1 MEPLKNMYNAALLG
15 QLADAGVASIPSFD
29 KTVFLQQVFDG
40 NWNELELKQRIRRI
54 STCLHGQM
62 TGNFPADV
70 AFLLAYTDAC
80 RKLAGRDNTFEHIF
94 IPDYLEQYG
103 LEHPAIALNAM
114 ERITIQSSCE
124 FAIRPYLIRYQDVV
138 MELMQQWS
146 QHSHASVRRLSSEG
160 CRPRLPWGMA
170 IPAFKKDPSPVLPI
184 LHTLRTDPSEYVR
197 KSVAN
202 NLNDIAKDNPD
213 IVLQLA
219 GQWLGQH
226 PHTDWIVKH
235 GCRTLL
241 KKGNTE
247 VLALFG
253 LSDNISVAV
262 TDLLLKTNTVRVG
275 EYLEFSFSLAN
286 NTQAAVPLRLEY
298 AITYAKAGSKSSRK
312 VFKISEKNIAAG
324 SRIPMSS
331 RQSFADMT
339 TRKHYEG
346 GHKLEILLNGATK
359 AQVPFTVVR

>member
-1 MEPLKNMYNAALLG
+1 MEPLKNMYSPALLG
-15 QLADAGVASIPSFD
+15 KLADAGVVSIPNFN
-29 KTVFLQQVFDG
+29 KQFFLHQVFDS
-40 NWNELELKQRIRRI
+40 NWKELELKERIRRI

-62 TGNFPADV
+62 TGSFETDV
-70 AFLLAYTDAC
+70 RHLLAYTEAC

-103 LEHPAIALNAM
+103 LEHPTIALDAM

-138 MELMQQWS
+138 MLRLQQWS
-146 QHSHASVRRLSSEG
+146 QHGHASVRRLSSEG

-184 LHTLRTDPSEYVR
+184 LHTLRADASEYVR

-202 NLNDIAKDNPD
+202 NLNDIAKDNPH

-241 KKGNTE
+241 KRGDIT
-247 VLALFG
+247 VLGLFG
-253 LSDNISVAV
+253 LAQNTDVRVA
-262 TDLLLKTNTVRVG
+262 DLKLANNCIGVG
-275 EYLEFSFSLAN
+275 EYLYFSFVLAN
-286 NTQAAVPLRLEY
+286 DATQDVPVRLEY
-298 AITYAKAGSKSSRK
+298 AITYAKAGGKSSRK
-312 VFKISEKNIAAG
+312 VFKISEKTITAG
-324 SRIPMSS
+324 CKIPMSS

-339 TRKHYEG
+339 TRKHYAG
-346 GHKLEILLNGATK
+346 AHKLEILINGVMK
-359 AQVPFTVVR
+359 AEVPFIVEK

>member
-1 MEPLKNMYNAALLG
+1 MEPLKNMYSPALLG
-15 QLADAGVASIPSFD
+15 TLADAGIASIPHFNRN
-29 KTVFLQQVFDG
+29 VFLQDVFGD
-40 NWNELELKQRIRRI
+40 NWGDLELKERIRRI
-54 STCLHGQM
+54 STCLHAQM
-62 TGNFPADV
+62 TGRFETDV
-70 AFLLAYTDAC
+70 HHLLAYTDAC
-80 RKLAGRDNTFEHIF
+80 RKLAGRDNTFDHIF

-103 LEHPAIALNAM
+103 LEHPAITLDAM

-138 MELMQQWS
+138 MARLQQWS
-146 QHSHASVRRLSSEG
+146 QHGHASVRRLSSEG

-202 NLNDIAKDNPD
+202 NLNDIAKDNPH

-253 LSDNISVAV
+253 LSDNTSVAV

-275 EYLEFSFSLAN
+275 EYLEFLFSLAN
-286 NTQAAVPLRLEY
+286 NTEVAVPVRIEY
-298 AITYAKAGSKSSRK
+298 AITYAKAGGKSSRK
-312 VFKISEKNIAAG
+312 VFKISEKDIAAG
-324 SRIPMSS
+324 SRISMAS

-346 GHKLEILLNGATK
+346 KHKLELLVNGATK
-359 AQVPFTVVR
+359 ADALFVVVK

>member
-1 MEPLKNMYNAALLG
+1 MEPLKNMYSPALLAT
-15 QLADAGVASIPSFD
+15 LADAGVASIPHFNRAS
-29 KTVFLQQVFDG
+29 FLQQVFDG
-40 NWNELELKQRIRRI
+40 NWNELELKERIRRI
-54 STCLHGQM
+54 STCLHAQM
-62 TGNFPADV
+62 TGRFETDV
-70 AFLLAYTDAC
+70 HHLLAYTDAC

-94 IPDYLEQYG
+94 IPDYLEQFG
-103 LEHPAIALNAM
+103 LEHPTLALDAM
-114 ERITIQSSCE
+114 GRITIQSSCE

-138 MELMQQWS
+138 MARLQQWS
-146 QHSHASVRRLSSEG
+146 QHDHASVRRLSSEG

-202 NLNDIAKDNPD
+202 NLNDIAKDNPH

-235 GCRTLL
+235 GSRTLL

-247 VLALFG
+247 ILALFG
-253 LSDNISVAV
+253 LSDNTSVAV
-262 TDLLLKTNTVRVG
+262 TDLLLKTNTIRVG
-275 EYLEFSFSLAN
+275 EYLDFSFSLAN
-286 NTQAAVPLRLEY
+286 STQVAVPVRLEY
-298 AITYAKAGSKSSRK
+298 AITYAKAGGKSSRK
-312 VFKISEKNIAAG
+312 VFKISEKSIAAG
-324 SRIPMSS
+324 SRIAMSS

-346 GHKLEILLNGATK
+346 AHKLELLVNGATK
-359 AQVPFTVVR
+359 ADALFVVLK